1 MIIFQHDGGNCDASG
16 QCPIGV
22 ANTYSNAF
30 ETPYD
35 SMGVAG
41 LMNFTA
47 TCQITRGDHR
57 NAFFMSNHF
66 AGDEYQL
73 PSYDIAVEVNKA
85 ENLQARL
92 DACYEIVGRRVN
104 LLAVDFWSVGDVL
117 SVVTAYNEALGEAA
131 VSVPSSEPSMSPSL
145 APTSKPVS

>member
-1 MIIFQHDGGNCDASG
+1 M
-16 QCPIGV
+16 
-22 ANTYSNAF
+22 
-30 ETPYD
+30 
-35 SMGVAG
+35 
-41 LMNFTA
+41 
-47 TCQITRGDHR
+47 
-57 NAFFMSNHF
+57 
-66 AGDEYQL
+66 
-73 PSYDIAVEVNKA
+73 
-85 ENLQARL
+85 